1 MGEKSG
7 SARGILAVCDA
18 AERATHANH
27 DITAAHEAPED
38 GAEKPA
44 QSSAGAPTR
53 TIGNGAEDAC
63 DPHRILDLMQ
73 DPERNHKRWQ
83 EDAELIAGK
92 CDKYGGDDS
101 SADLALCNDLAF
113 WCRKDPQLMD
123 ACFRLTGLMRDKWDQ
138 RRGTNTY
145 GERTVAK
152 AIEDTPNTYDPQG
165 GGRADVTS
173 TTSTGGGT
181 ALQLVD
187 IADVTGENVPE
198 LPPAII
204 EGLWR
209 PCGKLIL
216 VGPPKAGKSMEAI
229 HLALCIATGREWLGR
244 KCHMCNVLYVN
255 VEISEAEFANRVD
268 CARKHMG
275 LASYECEGRFKMVT
289 LTGRRDAEGERY
301 KMPQLVNELVL
312 SHEGYPFD
320 VCVIDPIYKLETGD
334 ENTADGTNDFL
345 AEMDRLNIATGCATM
360 YVHHTG
366 KGGAGNRSVWE
377 TGRGSSNFAN
387 DAYAVVSF
395 EELYLSPKANEAAWS
410 EMLHMGIADPS
421 QAAYRI
427 RFGTRGFQAPP
438 SVNAFKKYPFYE
450 VDEDGILD
458 GCGVR
463 GNDEAK
469 RAQGS
474 QRTSE
479 RFAEE
484 RERKDAAIG
493 AAVTRCE
500 ADGVP
505 ATREKVFERLNSEL
519 RSRGLPDVTNE
530 TFRSWTRGSS
540 EIPWRVD
547 QDNGNVLY
555 RIHTTD

>member
-1 MGEKSG
+1 MGEESG
-7 SARGILAVCDA
+7 AARGILAVCDA
-18 AERATHANH
+18 AERATHTNH
-27 DITAAHEAPED
+27 DTTAAHEAPEG
-38 GAEKPA
+38 GAKKPA
-44 QSSAGAPTR
+44 QSSAGATTR
-53 TIGNGAEDAC
+53 TTGNGAEDTF
-63 DPHRILDLMQ
+63 DPRHILDVMQ
-73 DPERNHKRWQ
+73 DPKRNPKKWQ
-83 EDAELIAGK
+83 EDTELIAGR
-92 CDKYGGDDS
+92 CDKYGGDRS

-113 WCRKDPQLMD
+113 WCRGDTQLMD
-123 ACFRLTGLMRDKWDQ
+123 ACYRLTGLMRDKWDE
-138 RRGTNTY
+138 RRGATTY
-145 GERTVAK
+145 GERTINK
-152 AIEDTPNTYDPQG
+152 AIEDTPNGYDPRG

-173 TTSTGGGT
+173 TTSTGGGST
-181 ALQLVD
+181 LQLVD
-187 IADVTGENVPE
+187 IAEVTGENVPE

-204 EGLWR
+204 DGLWR
-209 PCGKLIL
+209 PCGKMML
-216 VGPPKAGKSMEAI
+216 VAPAKAGKSMEAI
-229 HLALCIATGREWLGR
+229 HLALCIATGGEWMGH
-244 KCHMCNVLYVN
+244 KCNRSNVLYVN

-268 CARKHMG
+268 CARKRMG
-275 LASYECEGRFKMVT
+275 LALHECEGRFKMVT
-289 LTGRRDAEGERY
+289 LTGKRNSNGKRY
-301 KMPQLVNELVL
+301 KMPELVTQL
-312 SHEGYPFD
+312 ILAHDEYPFD
-320 VCVIDPIYKLETGD
+320 VCVIDPIYKLEDGD
-334 ENTADGTNDFL
+334 ENTAEGTNDFL

-395 EELYLSPKANEAAWS
+395 EELYLSPKANEAAWD

-438 SVNAFKKYPFYE
+438 SVNAFKLYPFYK

-463 GNDEAK
+463 GSDEAK

-493 AAVTRCE
+493 AAVARCE

-505 ATREKVFERLNSEL
+505 ATRENAFERLSGEL
-519 RSRGLPDVTNE
+519 RSRGLPDITPE
-530 TFRSWTRGSS
+530 TFKSWTRGNSP
-540 EIPWRVD
+540 IPWRVD

-555 RIHTTD
+555 RTN

>member
-7 SARGILAVCDA
+7 AAMGILAAYDA
-18 AERATHANH
+18 AERATHTNH
-27 DITAAHEAPED
+27 DTTAAHEAPE
-38 GAEKPA
+38 GGTEKPA
-44 QSSAGAPTR
+44 QSSAGAAQR
-53 TIGNGAEDAC
+53 TMGNGEENAS
-63 DPHRILDLMQ
+63 DPSRILDLMQ
-73 DPERNHKRWQ
+73 DPKRNPKKWQ

-113 WCRKDPQLMD
+113 WCHKDPQLMD
-123 ACFRLTGLMRDKWDQ
+123 ACFRLTGLIRPKWDE
-138 RRGTNTY
+138 RRGTDTY
-145 GERTVAK
+145 GERTIAK
-152 AIEDTPNTYDPQG
+152 AIADTPNTYDPQG
-165 GGRADVTS
+165 GGRADMAS

-244 KCHMCNVLYVN
+244 KCHICRVLYVN
-255 VEISEAEFANRVD
+255 VEISEAEFAHRVD
-268 CARKHMG
+268 CARKNMG
-275 LASYECEGRFKMVT
+275 LAPYEFEGRFKMVT
-289 LTGRRDAEGERY
+289 LTGKRDADGKRY
-301 KMPQLVNELVL
+301 KMPKLVDELIQA
-312 SHEGYPFD
+312 HEEYPFD
-320 VCVIDPIYKLETGD
+320 VCVIDPIYKLEDGD

-395 EELYLSPKANEAAWS
+395 EELYLSPKANEAAWD

-438 SVNAFKKYPFYE
+438 SVNAIKRYPFYE

-463 GNDEAK
+463 GSDEAK

-479 RFAEE
+479 RYTKE
-484 RERKDAAIG
+484 RERKSAAIG
-493 AAVTRCE
+493 AAVTHCE
-500 ADGVP
+500 TDRVP
-505 ATREKVFERLNSEL
+505 ATRENVFERLNSEL
-519 RSRGLPDVTNE
+519 ERRGLDYVTFE

-547 QDNGNVLY
+547 QDNGNVL
-555 RIHTTD
+555 HMTD

>member
-7 SARGILAVCDA
+7 AARGILAVCDA
-18 AERATHANH
+18 AERATHTDH
-27 DITAAHEAPED
+27 DSTAAREAPEG

-44 QSSAGAPTR
+44 QSSAGVAAR
-53 TIGNGAEDAC
+53 TMGNGAEDVS
-63 DPHRILDLMQ
+63 DPRHILDLMQ
-73 DPERNHKRWQ
+73 DPKRNPKKWQ
-83 EDAELIAGK
+83 EDEELIAGR
-92 CDKYGGDDS
+92 CDKYGEDES

-123 ACFRLTGLMRDKWDQ
+123 ACFRLTGLMRDKWDA
-138 RRGTNTY
+138 RRGTDTY
-145 GERTVAK
+145 GERTIAK

-229 HLALCIATGREWLGR
+229 HLALCIATGRKWLGR
-244 KCHMCNVLYVN
+244 KCHMCDVLYVN
-255 VEISEAEFANRVD
+255 VEISEAEFAHRVD

-275 LASYECEGRFKMVT
+275 LASHECEGRFKMVT

-301 KMPQLVNELVL
+301 KMPALVNELVL
-312 SHEGYPFD
+312 AHEEYPFD
-320 VCVIDPIYKLETGD
+320 VCVIDPIYKLEDAD

-395 EELYLSPKANEAAWS
+395 EELYLSPKVNEAAWN

-438 SVNAFKKYPFYE
+438 SVNAFKLYPFYE
-450 VDEDGILD
+450 MDENGILD

-463 GNDEAK
+463 GSDEAK

-479 RFAEE
+479 RFAKD
-484 RERKDAAIG
+484 RERKDAAIS

-505 ATREKVFERLNSEL
+505 ATRENVFARLNSEL
-519 RSRGLPDVTNE
+519 SSRGLPDVTSE
-530 TFRSWTRGSS
+530 TFKSWTRGSS

-547 QDNGNVLY
+547 QDNGNVLC
-555 RIHTTD
+555 RTD

>member
-7 SARGILAVCDA
+7 AAMGILAAYDA
-18 AERATHANH
+18 AERATHTDH
-27 DITAAHEAPED
+27 DTTAAHEAPEG

-44 QSSAGAPTR
+44 QSSAGAAKR
-53 TIGNGAEDAC
+53 TMDNGTEEAS
-63 DPHRILDLMQ
+63 DPSHILNLMQ
-73 DPERNHKRWQ
+73 DPKRNPKKWQ

-92 CDKYGGDDS
+92 CDRYGGDES

-113 WCRKDPQLMD
+113 WCHKDPQLMD
-123 ACFRLTGLMRDKWDQ
+123 ACFRRTGLMRPKWDE

-145 GERTVAK
+145 GERTIAK

-165 GGRADVTS
+165 GDRADVAS

-187 IADVTGENVPE
+187 IADVTGKNVPE

-229 HLALCIATGREWLGR
+229 HLALCIATGGEWLGR
-244 KCHMCNVLYVN
+244 KCHIYNVLYVN
-255 VEISEAEFANRVD
+255 VEISEAEFAHRVD
-268 CARKHMG
+268 CARKNMG
-275 LASYECEGRFKMVT
+275 LAWYECEGRFKMVT
-289 LTGRRDAEGERY
+289 LTGQRDAEGKRY
-301 KMPQLVNELVL
+301 KMPKLVDELIQA
-312 SHEGYPFD
+312 HEEYPFD
-320 VCVIDPIYKLETGD
+320 VCVIDPIYKLEDGD

-395 EELYLSPKANEAAWS
+395 EELYLSPKANEAAWD

-438 SVNAFKKYPFYE
+438 SVNAIKRYPFYE

-463 GNDEAK
+463 GSDEAK

-479 RFAEE
+479 RYAKD

-505 ATREKVFERLNSEL
+505 ATRENVFERLNSEL
-519 RSRGLPDVTNE
+519 SSRGLPDVTSE

-547 QDNGNVLY
+547 RDNGNVLC
-555 RIHTTD
+555 RTD

>member
-83 EDAELIAGK
+83 EDAELIAGR

-312 SHEGYPFD
+312 AHEGYPFD

-463 GNDEAK
+463 GSDEAK

>member
-7 SARGILAVCDA
+7 AARGIQAVYDA
-18 AERATHANH
+18 AERATHTDH
-27 DITAAHEAPED
+27 DTTAAHEAPEG

-44 QSSAGAPTR
+44 QSNAGAAKR
-53 TIGNGAEDAC
+53 TMGNGAEDTS
-63 DPHRILDLMQ
+63 DPSRILNLMQ
-73 DPERNHKRWQ
+73 DPKRNPKKWQ

-92 CDKYGGDDS
+92 CDRYGGDDS

-113 WCRKDPQLMD
+113 WCHKDPQLMD
-123 ACFRLTGLMRDKWDQ
+123 ACFRLTGLIRPKWDE

-145 GERTVAK
+145 GERTIAK
-152 AIEDTPNTYDPQG
+152 AIADTPNTYDPQG
-165 GGRADVTS
+165 GGRADMAS
-173 TTSTGGGT
+173 TTSTGGGG

-187 IADVTGENVPE
+187 IAEVTGENVPE

-209 PCGKLIL
+209 PCGKLML
-216 VGPPKAGKSMEAI
+216 VAPPKAGKSMEAI
-229 HLALCIATGREWLGR
+229 HLALCLATGGKWLGR
-244 KCHMCNVLYVN
+244 KCSRCKVLYVN
-255 VEISEAEFANRVD
+255 GEISEAEFAHRVD
-268 CARKHMG
+268 DARKRMG
-275 LASYECEGRFKMVT
+275 LALHECEGRFKMVT
-289 LTGRRDAEGERY
+289 LTGQRDTNGERY
-301 KMPQLVNELVL
+301 KMHKLVDELIL
-312 SHEGYPFD
+312 AHEEYPFD
-320 VCVIDPIYKLETGD
+320 VCVLDPIYKLEDGD

-345 AEMDRLNIATGCATM
+345 AEMDRLNIDTGCATM

-395 EELYLSPKANEAAWS
+395 EELYLSPKANEAAWN

-438 SVNAFKKYPFYE
+438 SVNAFKLYPFYE

-463 GNDEAK
+463 GSDEAK

-479 RFAEE
+479 RFAKD

-500 ADGVP
+500 ADRVP
-505 ATREKVFERLNSEL
+505 ATRENVFARLNSEL
-519 RSRGLPDVTNE
+519 SSRGLPDVTSE

-547 QDNGNVLY
+547 RDNGNVLC
-555 RIHTTD
+555 RTD

>member
-7 SARGILAVCDA
+7 AARGIQAVYDA
-18 AERATHANH
+18 AERATPTHH
-27 DITAAHEAPED
+27 DTTAAHEAPEG

-44 QSSAGAPTR
+44 QSSAGAAKR
-53 TIGNGAEDAC
+53 TMGNGTEEAS
-63 DPHRILDLMQ
+63 DPSRILDLMQ
-73 DPERNHKRWQ
+73 DPKRNPKKWQ

-92 CDKYGGDDS
+92 CDKYGGDES

-113 WCRKDPQLMD
+113 WCHKDPQLMD
-123 ACFRLTGLMRDKWDQ
+123 ACFRRTGLMRPKWDE
-138 RRGTNTY
+138 RRGTDTY
-145 GERTVAK
+145 GERTIAK
-152 AIEDTPNTYDPQG
+152 AIADTPNTYDPQG
-165 GGRADVTS
+165 GGRADVAS

-181 ALQLVD
+181 ALKLVD
-187 IADVTGENVPE
+187 ITDVTGENVPE

-244 KCHMCNVLYVN
+244 KCHMYHVLYVN

-275 LASYECEGRFKMVT
+275 LAPYEFEGRFKMVT
-289 LTGRRDAEGERY
+289 LTGKRNAEGKRY
-301 KMPQLVNELVL
+301 KMPELVNELIPA
-312 SHEGYPFD
+312 HEEYPFD
-320 VCVIDPIYKLETGD
+320 VCVIDPIYKLEDGD

-345 AEMDRLNIATGCATM
+345 AEMDRLNIDTGCATM

-395 EELYLSPKANEAAWS
+395 EELYLSPKANEAAWD

-438 SVNAFKKYPFYE
+438 SVYAIKRYPFYE

-458 GCGVR
+458 GCEVR
-463 GNDEAK
+463 GSDEAK

-479 RFAEE
+479 RFAKE
-484 RERKDAAIG
+484 RERKSAAIG
-493 AAVTRCE
+493 AAVNRCE

-505 ATREKVFERLNSEL
+505 ATRENVFERLNSEL
-519 RSRGLPDVTNE
+519 RSRELPDVTFE

-547 QDNGNVLY
+547 QDNGNAL
-555 RIHTTD
+555 HMTD